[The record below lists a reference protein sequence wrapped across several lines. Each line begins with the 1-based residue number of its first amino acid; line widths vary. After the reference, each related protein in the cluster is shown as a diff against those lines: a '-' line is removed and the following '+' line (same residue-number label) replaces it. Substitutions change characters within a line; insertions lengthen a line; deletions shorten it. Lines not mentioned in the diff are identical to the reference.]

1 MNGRE
6 FQHDRTKE
14 AVRPAGRVRPARGG
28 ARHRG
33 GRLRGSDDS
42 SSSSTQIEGLGTSLE
57 EIQSKA
63 KEEGQVDLVNWAGYV
78 EKDWVTPFE
87 QQTGCKV
94 NSKVGASSDE
104 MVTLMKTG
112 NYDGVSASG
121 DATLRLIASKTVAP
135 VDFDLIPNYENVFEG
150 LKDQPHNTVDGVSYG
165 VAHGRGANL
174 LIWNTKDVTTAPTS
188 WDIVWDANS
197 PAAGKVSVYDSPI
210 YIADAALH
218 LKTTQ
223 PDLKIDNIYELD
235 QTQFDAAVNLLK
247 EQKKIVGE
255 YWSDA
260 AKQIQ
265 SFTSGDST
273 AGTTWQYQVNQLQG
287 AKEPVPVEATLPEE
301 GSTGWSDTWMIATTA
316 NHPNCMYLWMDY
328 IISPAANA
336 KATEYF
342 GEAPVSAEACKL
354 TADPDHCTKFHAEDE
369 AYFDKVYYW
378 TTPVAACGDDRG
390 DVCKDYSEWTTAWT
404 EIRG

>member
-1 MNGRE
+1 MTGRKK
-6 FQHDRTKE
+6 RLGLR
-14 AVRPAGRVRPARGG
+14 AVFMMLVAALAIVAAGCGG
-28 ARHRG
+28 
-33 GRLRGSDDS
+33 DDS

-57 EIQSKA
+57 EIQAKA
-63 KEEGQVDLVNWAGYV
+63 KDEGQVDLVNWAGYV

-135 VDFDLIPNYENVFEG
+135 VNFDLIPNYANVFEG
-150 LKDQPHNTVDGVSYG
+150 LKNQPHNTVDGVSYG

-174 LIWNTKDVTTAPTS
+174 LVWNTKDVTTAPTS

-197 PAAGKVSVYDSPI
+197 PAAGKISVYDSPI

-273 AGTTWQYQVNQLQG
+273 SGTTWQYQVNQLQG
-287 AKEPVPVEATLPEE
+287 AKDPVPVEATLPDE
-301 GSTGWSDTWMIATTA
+301 GSTGWSDTCMIASTSK
-316 NHPNCMYLWMDY
+316 HPNCMYLWMDY

-354 TADPDHCTKFHAEDE
+354 TVDKDHCTKFHAEDE
-369 AYFDKVYYW
+369 DYFSKVYYW

>member
-1 MNGRE
+1 MSKRNQRNQRIGLR
-6 FQHDRTKE
+6 
-14 AVRPAGRVRPARGG
+14 AVLVLLVAALAVVAAGCG
-28 ARHRG
+28 
-33 GRLRGSDDS
+33 GSDDS
-42 SSSSTQIEGLGTSLE
+42 SSSSTQIEGLGTTLE
-57 EIQSKA
+57 EIQANA
-63 KEEGQVDLVNWAGYV
+63 KTEGEVNLVNWAGYV
-78 EKDWVTPFE
+78 EKDWTAPFE

-121 DATLRLIASKTVAP
+121 DATLRLIAAKDVAP
-135 VDFDLIPNYENVFEG
+135 VDLALIPNYENVFEG
-150 LKDQPHNTVDGVSYG
+150 LKNQPHNTVDGASYG

-174 LIWNTKDVTTAPTS
+174 LIWNKDDVTPAPTS
-188 WDIVWDANS
+188 WDVVWNADS
-197 PAAGKVSVYDSPI
+197 PAAGKISVYDSPI

-223 PDLKIDNIYELD
+223 PDLGIDNIYELD
-235 QTQFDAAVNLLK
+235 EDQFNAAVALLK

-255 YWSDA
+255 YWGDA

-273 AGTTWQYQVNQLQG
+273 AGTTWQYMVNQLQG
-287 AKEPVPVEATLPEE
+287 AKEPVPVEGILPEE
-301 GSTGWSDTWMIATTA
+301 GSTGWSDTWMISTTSK
-316 NHPNCMYLWMDY
+316 NPNCMYLWMDY
-328 IISPAANA
+328 IISPEANA

-342 GEAPVSAEACKL
+342 GEAPVSKEACAL
-354 TADPDHCTKFHAEDE
+354 TADKEHCVKYHAEDE
-369 AYFDKVYYW
+369 EYFSKVHYW
-378 TTPVAACGDDRG
+378 TTPVKDCGDDRG
-390 DVCKDYSEWTTAWT
+390 EVCKDYSEWTQAWT

>member
-1 MNGRE
+1 MTGRKK
-6 FQHDRTKE
+6 RLGLR
-14 AVRPAGRVRPARGG
+14 AVFILLVAALAIVAAGCGG
-28 ARHRG
+28 
-33 GRLRGSDDS
+33 DDS

-57 EIQSKA
+57 EIQSMA
-63 KEEGQVDLVNWAGYV
+63 KDEGQVDLVNWAGYV

-121 DATLRLIASKTVAP
+121 DATLRLIASTTVAP
-135 VDFDLIPNYENVFEG
+135 VNFDLIPNYENVFEG
-150 LKDQPHNTVDGVSYG
+150 LKNQPHNTVDGVSYG

-174 LIWNTKDVTTAPTS
+174 LVWNTKDVTTAPTS

-197 PAAGKVSVYDSPI
+197 PAAGKISVYDSPI

-218 LKTTQ
+218 LKATQ

-265 SFTSGDST
+265 SFTSADST
-273 AGTTWQYQVNQLQG
+273 SGTTWQYQVNQLQG
-287 AKEPVPVEATLPEE
+287 AKDPVPVEATLPDE
-301 GSTGWSDTWMIATTA
+301 GSTGWSDTWMIASTSK
-316 NHPNCMYLWMDY
+316 HPNCMYLWMDY

-354 TADPDHCTKFHAEDE
+354 TVDKDHCTKFHAEDE
-369 AYFDKVYYW
+369 DYFSKVYYW

>member
-1 MNGRE
+1 MTERKKRLGLR
-6 FQHDRTKE
+6 
-14 AVRPAGRVRPARGG
+14 AVFVLLVAALAVVAAGC
-28 ARHRG
+28 
-33 GRLRGSDDS
+33 GSDDS
-42 SSSSTQIEGLGTSLE
+42 SSSSTQIEGLGTTLE
-57 EIQSKA
+57 EIKTNA

-174 LIWNTKDVTTAPTS
+174 LAWNTDDVTTAPTS

-197 PAAGKVSVYDSPI
+197 PAAGKISVYDSPI

-223 PDLKIDNIYELD
+223 PDLEIDNIYELD

-287 AKEPVPVEATLPEE
+287 AKEPVPVEATLPDE
-301 GSTGWSDTWMIATTA
+301 GSTGWSDTWMIASTA

-328 IISPAANA
+328 IISPTANA

-342 GEAPVSAEACKL
+342 GEAPVSAEACEL
-354 TADPDHCTKFHAEDE
+354 TADKDHCTKFHAEDE
-369 AYFDKVYYW
+369 DYFSKVYYW
-378 TTPVAACGDDRG
+378 TTPVADCGDDRG

>member
-1 MNGRE
+1 MTERKKRLGLR
-6 FQHDRTKE
+6 
-14 AVRPAGRVRPARGG
+14 AVFVLLVAALAVVAAGC
-28 ARHRG
+28 
-33 GRLRGSDDS
+33 GSDDS
-42 SSSSTQIEGLGTSLE
+42 SSSSTQIEGLGTTLE
-57 EIQSKA
+57 EIQTKA

-174 LIWNTKDVTTAPTS
+174 LAWNTDDVTTAPTS

-197 PAAGKVSVYDSPI
+197 PAAGKISVYDSPI

-287 AKEPVPVEATLPEE
+287 AKEPVPVEATLPDE
-301 GSTGWSDTWMIATTA
+301 GSTGWSDTWMIASTA

-342 GEAPVSAEACKL
+342 GEAPVSAEACEL
-354 TADPDHCTKFHAEDE
+354 TADKDHCTKFHAEDE
-369 AYFDKVYYW
+369 DYFSKVYYW
-378 TTPVAACGDDRG
+378 TTPVADCGDDRG

>member
-1 MNGRE
+1 MTGRKKR
-6 FQHDRTKE
+6 FGLR
-14 AVRPAGRVRPARGG
+14 AVFILLVAALAIVAAGCGG
-28 ARHRG
+28 
-33 GRLRGSDDS
+33 DDS

-57 EIQSKA
+57 EIQAKA
-63 KEEGQVDLVNWAGYV
+63 KDEGQVDLVNWAGYV

-150 LKDQPHNTVDGVSYG
+150 LKNQPHNTVDGVSYG

-197 PAAGKVSVYDSPI
+197 PAAGKISVYDSPI

-265 SFTSGDST
+265 SFTSADST
-273 AGTTWQYQVNQLQG
+273 SGTTWQYQVNQLQG
-287 AKEPVPVEATLPEE
+287 AKDPVPVEATLPDE
-301 GSTGWSDTWMIATTA
+301 GSTGWSDTWMIASTSK
-316 NHPNCMYLWMDY
+316 HPNCMYLWMDY

-354 TADPDHCTKFHAEDE
+354 TVDKDHCTKFHAEDE
-369 AYFDKVYYW
+369 DYFSKVYYW

>member
-1 MNGRE
+1 MTGRKK
-6 FQHDRTKE
+6 RLGL
-14 AVRPAGRVRPARGG
+14 RAGFIMLVAALAIVAAGCGG
-28 ARHRG
+28 
-33 GRLRGSDDS
+33 DDS

-57 EIQSKA
+57 EIQTMA
-63 KEEGQVDLVNWAGYV
+63 KDEGQVDLVNWAGYV

-135 VDFDLIPNYENVFEG
+135 VNFDLIPNYENVFEG
-150 LKDQPHNTVDGVSYG
+150 LKNQPHNTVDGVSYG

-174 LIWNTKDVTTAPTS
+174 LVWNTKDVTTAPTS

-197 PAAGKVSVYDSPI
+197 PAAGKISVYDSPI

-265 SFTSGDST
+265 SFTSADST
-273 AGTTWQYQVNQLQG
+273 SGTTWQYQVNQLQG
-287 AKEPVPVEATLPEE
+287 AKDPVPVEATLPDE
-301 GSTGWSDTWMIATTA
+301 GSTGWSDTWMIASTSK
-316 NHPNCMYLWMDY
+316 HPNCMYLWMDY

-354 TADPDHCTKFHAEDE
+354 TVDKDHCTKFHAEDE
-369 AYFDKVYYW
+369 DVLRQ
-378 TTPVAACGDDRG
+378 GLLLDDAGRR
-390 DVCKDYSEWTTAWT
+390 V
-404 EIRG
+404 R

>member
-1 MNGRE
+1 MSQRKRRYGIRGALAL
-6 FQHDRTKE
+6 TVGVL
-14 AVRPAGRVRPARGG
+14 AVLAAGC
-28 ARHRG
+28 
-33 GRLRGSDDS
+33 GSDDS
-42 SSSSTQIEGLGTSLE
+42 SSSAQEGLGSSLE
-57 EIQSKA
+57 EIQSMA
-63 KEEGQVDLVNWAGYV
+63 KEEGQVNLVNWAGYV

-87 QQTGCKV
+87 EQTGCKV

-121 DATLRLIASKTVAP
+121 DATLRLIAAKDVAP
-135 VDFDLIPNYENVFEG
+135 VDTDLVPNYANVFEG
-150 LKDQPHNTVDGVSYG
+150 LKNQPHNTVDGVTYG

-174 LIWNTKDVTTAPTS
+174 LIWNTDDVTPAPTT
-188 WDIVWDANS
+188 WDVVWDADS
-197 PAAGKVSVYDSPI
+197 PAAGKISVYDSPI

-223 PDLKIDNIYELD
+223 PDLGIENIYELD
-235 QTQFDAAVNLLK
+235 EDQFNAAVSLLK

-287 AKEPVPVEATLPEE
+287 AKDPAPVEATLPEE

-316 NHPNCMYLWMDY
+316 KNPNCMYLWMDY
-328 IISPAANA
+328 IISPEANA

-369 AYFDKVYYW
+369 DYFKKVYYW
-378 TTPVAACGDDRG
+378 TTPVAECGDDRG
-390 DVCKDYSEWTTAWT
+390 AVCKDYSEWTTAWT

>member
-1 MNGRE
+1 MTERRKRLGLR
-6 FQHDRTKE
+6 
-14 AVRPAGRVRPARGG
+14 AVFVLFVAVLAVMAAGCG
-28 ARHRG
+28 
-33 GRLRGSDDS
+33 GSDDS
-42 SSSSTQIEGLGTSLE
+42 GSSSTQIEGLGSSLE
-57 EIQSKA
+57 EIQAMA
-63 KEEGQVDLVNWAGYV
+63 KDEGQVDLVNWAGYV

-174 LIWNTKDVTTAPTS
+174 LAWNTDDVTTAPTS
-188 WDIVWDANS
+188 WDIAWDADS
-197 PAAGKVSVYDSPI
+197 PAAGKISVYDSPI

-223 PDLKIDNIYELD
+223 PDLEIDNIYELD

-287 AKEPVPVEATLPEE
+287 AKEPVPVEATLPDE
-301 GSTGWSDTWMIATTA
+301 GSTGWSDTWMIASTA

-342 GEAPVSAEACKL
+342 GEAPVSAEACEL
-354 TADPDHCTKFHAEDE
+354 TSDKDHCTKFHAEDE
-369 AYFDKVYYW
+369 DYFSKVYYW
-378 TTPVAACGDDRG
+378 TTPVADCGDDRG

>member
-1 MNGRE
+1 MTGRKK
-6 FQHDRTKE
+6 RLGLR
-14 AVRPAGRVRPARGG
+14 AVFILLVAALAIVAAGCGG
-28 ARHRG
+28 
-33 GRLRGSDDS
+33 DDS

-57 EIQSKA
+57 EIKTMA
-63 KEEGQVDLVNWAGYV
+63 KDEGQVDLVNWAGYV

-150 LKDQPHNTVDGVSYG
+150 LKNQPHNTVDGVSYG

-174 LIWNTKDVTTAPTS
+174 LVWNTKDVTTAPTS

-197 PAAGKVSVYDSPI
+197 PAAGKISVYDSPI

-265 SFTSGDST
+265 SFTSADST
-273 AGTTWQYQVNQLQG
+273 SGTTWQYQVNQLQG
-287 AKEPVPVEATLPEE
+287 AKDPVPVEATLPDE
-301 GSTGWSDTWMIATTA
+301 GSTGWSDTWMIASTSK
-316 NHPNCMYLWMDY
+316 HPNCMYLWMDY

-354 TADPDHCTKFHAEDE
+354 TADKDHCTKFHAEDE
-369 AYFDKVYYW
+369 DYFSKVYYW

>member
-1 MNGRE
+1 MTERRKRLGLR
-6 FQHDRTKE
+6 
-14 AVRPAGRVRPARGG
+14 AVFILLVAALAIVAAGCG
-28 ARHRG
+28 
-33 GRLRGSDDS
+33 GSDDS

-57 EIQSKA
+57 EIQAKA

-135 VDFDLIPNYENVFEG
+135 VNFDLIPNYADVFEG
-150 LKDQPHNTVDGVSYG
+150 LKNQPHNTVDGVSYG

-174 LIWNTKDVTTAPTS
+174 LAWNKDDVTTAPTS

-197 PAAGKVSVYDSPI
+197 PAAGKITVYDSPI

-287 AKEPVPVEATLPEE
+287 AKEPVPVDATLPDE
-301 GSTGWSDTWMIATTA
+301 GSTGWSDTWMIASTA

-354 TADPDHCTKFHAEDE
+354 TVDKDHCTKFHAEDE
-369 AYFDKVYYW
+369 DYFSKVYYW
-378 TTPVAACGDDRG
+378 TTPVADCGDDRG

>member
-1 MNGRE
+1 MTERKKRVGLR
-6 FQHDRTKE
+6 
-14 AVRPAGRVRPARGG
+14 AVFVLLVAALAIVAAGCG
-28 ARHRG
+28 
-33 GRLRGSDDS
+33 GSDDS
-42 SSSSTQIEGLGTSLE
+42 SSSSTQIEGLGTTLE

-87 QQTGCKV
+87 QQSGCKV

-150 LKDQPHNTVDGVSYG
+150 LKNQPHNTVDGVSYG

-174 LIWNTKDVTTAPTS
+174 LVWNTKDVTTAPTS

-287 AKEPVPVEATLPEE
+287 AKEPVPVEATLPDE

-328 IISPAANA
+328 IISPTANA

-354 TADPDHCTKFHAEDE
+354 TADKDHCTKFHAEDE